1 MQKEIEKRVLV
12 ERRLEYR
19 RNIHIVEAMR
29 GLIRAEIAKYLPTY
43 LLSCRPRE
51 ILGWQFVGYSIALDN
66 ALASKMEM

>member
-43 LLSCRPRE
+43 LRRRVVLERFSVGNLSGTR
-51 ILGWQFVGYSIALDN
+51 
-66 ALASKMEM
+66 